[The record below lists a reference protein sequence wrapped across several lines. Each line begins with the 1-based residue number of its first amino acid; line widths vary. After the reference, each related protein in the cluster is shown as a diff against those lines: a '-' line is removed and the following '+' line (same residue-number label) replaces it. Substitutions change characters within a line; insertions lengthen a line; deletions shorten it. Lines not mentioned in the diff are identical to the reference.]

1 MMCVPHHWSAC
12 LGVPRAELLLH
23 GRILPQQ
30 TTLRGVD
37 GERREGRGEWRVKR
51 VERRV
56 ERVEEWRE
64 WRVESGERGDQRG
77 EGRGDWRV
85 EWKEV
90 ICNHETPLL
99 SS

>member
-51 VERRV
+51 VERLEEGESGEWREGRPERGGERRLESRV
-56 ERVEEWRE
+56 ERR
-64 WRVESGERGDQRG
+64 
-77 EGRGDWRV
+77 
-85 EWKEV
+85 K
-90 ICNHETPLL
+90 
-99 SS
+99 

>member
-64 WRVESGERGDQRG
+64 WRVERGKTR
-77 EGRGDWRV
+77 EGRG
-85 EWKEV
+85 EE
-90 ICNHETPLL
+90 IGE
-99 SS
+99 